1 MSESVKIGGIGKNP
15 AIDKINSLNSIDV
28 KNYAVNKMEQ
38 LLLSEDFSEKRE
50 YKKAVSIDFS
60 KANWKGESHGI
71 KKERAQMAG
80 SKLLKRADVSEN
92 SGRLEKTI
100 RRDDREKI
108 SVQPKTA
115 GDIRKFGGKQDINI
129 QFVGKTVTREA
140 SLFGDF
146 GNTKSDQSRL
156 SGKYSGTGETIQN
169 QGGDDGLVFI
179 RHRGNRA

>member
-15 AIDKINSLNSIDV
+15 AIDKINSLNSLDV
-28 KNYAVNKMEQ
+28 KNYAVGKMEQ
-38 LLLSEDFSEKRE
+38 LLLKHDSSESKEYTRE
-50 YKKAVSIDFS
+50 IPVDFS
-60 KANWKGESHGI
+60 KADWKGEDNGR
-71 KKERAQMAG
+71 KFERMQMAG
-80 SKLLKRADVSEN
+80 NNLLEQFDIVTN
-92 SGRLEKTI
+92 PGRLEKSIT
-100 RRDDREKI
+100 RADNQEI
-108 SVQPKTA
+108 SLQIEAT